1 MFERENMQ
9 TVEIDAH
16 SPCLPNFRELWQYR
30 NLALLLAY
38 RNIRVRYKQA
48 VLGFLWVL
56 LTPAA
61 FTLIFLFFYRLLPF
75 KASGDL
81 PYVPVVY
88 SGMILWQ
95 FISRVLNDGGTSL
108 TANANII
115 TKVYF
120 PREVFPISVIFSALF
135 DFLIS
140 FALLFGILL
149 WFDLPISPRVL
160 IAPFFVLWISLF
172 AFSAILWLSAIDGVF
187 RDLRHALPLVLQ
199 LGMFVSPIAYI
210 TSAVVPSEWMWLY
223 EYNPVV
229 APIEGFRWAVIQ
241 GAPFMTV
248 SAALKSIF
256 VTIVLLAS
264 GAIFFARMERTIVDR
279 V

>member
-1 MFERENMQ
+1 MGERENMQ
-9 TVEIDAH
+9 TVEIDA
-16 SPCLPNFRELWQYR
+16 SSLWLPNFRELWDYR
-30 NLALLLAY
+30 TLASLLAY

-48 VLGFLWVL
+48 ILGFLWVL
-56 LTPAA
+56 LTPTA
-61 FTLIFLFFYRLLPF
+61 FTLIFLFFYRLLPV

-95 FISRVLNDGGTSL
+95 FISRALNDGGTSL
-108 TANANII
+108 TSNANII

-120 PREVFPISVIFSALF
+120 PREIFPISVILAALF

-140 FALLFGILL
+140 FVFLLGVLL
-149 WFDLPISPRVL
+149 WFHLPIGPRVL
-160 IAPFFVLWISLF
+160 IAPLFVLWISVV
-172 AFSAILWLSAIDGVF
+172 AFSVVLWLSAIDGIF

-199 LGMFVSPIAYI
+199 LGMFICPVAYI
-210 TSAVVPSEWMWLY
+210 TSAVVPAEWMWLY

-229 APIEGFRWAVIQ
+229 APIEGFRWALIQ
-241 GAPFMTV
+241 GAPLMTASGAV
-248 SAALKSIF
+248 KSII
-256 VTIVLLAS
+256 VTIVLLVS
-264 GAIFFARMERTIVDR
+264 GTVFFTRMERTIVDG